1 MKTIITILF
10 FCALNI
16 GFSQE
21 KIPEYKYI
29 FQLEKT
35 QQESWNS
42 IEKEWF
48 VKVFNPYVKK
58 LKIKISDCQTCGDFY
73 IDFEGKIDTN
83 GKLTIDASTAK
94 KCGKKMKPE
103 LEQLMMQF
111 FLTKTFPENL
121 RNIKIQHR
129 LGFISKC

>member
-1 MKTIITILF
+1 
-10 FCALNI
+10 
-16 GFSQE
+16 
-21 KIPEYKYI
+21 
-29 FQLEKT
+29 
-35 QQESWNS
+35 
-42 IEKEWF
+42 

-58 LKIKISDCQTCGDFY
+58 LKIKIPDCQTCGDFY

-111 FLTKTFPENL
+111 FLTKTFPKNL
-121 RNIKIQHR
+121 RNIKIQHL
-129 LGFISKC
+129 LGTILKC